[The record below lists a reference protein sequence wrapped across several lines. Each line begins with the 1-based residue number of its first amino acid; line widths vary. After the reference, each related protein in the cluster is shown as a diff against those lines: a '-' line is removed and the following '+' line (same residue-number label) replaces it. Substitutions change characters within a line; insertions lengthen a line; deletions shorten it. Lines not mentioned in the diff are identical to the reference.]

1 MSKKLFGSKTTAP
14 PVINSS
20 TPRSPAQRGTYLAAG
35 SQFEGRITFQG
46 PSVVACQLV
55 GDIEADDMVIIEE
68 TADIRGNIRAG
79 NVIVKGKVVGDIYAR
94 DGVEVAA
101 TGNFE
106 GVINAPKA
114 KVTEGAEMRGSVNIS
129 KLDDAAIELSPQQRI
144 PSANEAGNV
153 TPLDIQMS
161 GDRVIVGNT
170 ITN

>member
-1 MSKKLFGSKTTAP
+1 MGKKLFGGKSSPP

-20 TPRSPAQRGTYLAAG
+20 TPRSTAQRGTYLAAG
-35 SQFEGRITFQG
+35 SQFEGRVTLSG
-46 PSVVACQLV
+46 PSVVACNLV

-68 TADIRGNIRAG
+68 TADIRGNIRAA
-79 NVIVKGKVVGDIYAR
+79 NVIIKGRVVGDVYAQ
-94 DGVEVAA
+94 DGVEVAS

-129 KLDDAAIELSPQQRI
+129 KLDEAAIELTQQQRI

-161 GDRVIVGNT
+161 GDQVIVGKT
-170 ITN
+170 VSR

>member
-1 MSKKLFGSKTTAP
+1 MGKKLFGGKTPPP
-14 PVINSS
+14 PVINSNS
-20 TPRSPAQRGTYLAAG
+20 SRSPAQRGTYLAAG
-35 SQFEGRITFQG
+35 SQFEGRMTFQG
-46 PSVVACQLV
+46 PSVVACHLI

-68 TADIRGNIRAG
+68 GADVRGNIRAA
-79 NVIVKGKVVGDIYAR
+79 NVIVKGKVVGDIYAS
-94 DGVEVAA
+94 DGVEVSS

-114 KVTEGAEMRGSVNIS
+114 KVTEGAIMRGSVNIS
-129 KLDDAAIELSPQQRI
+129 KLEDAAIELTPKQRI

-170 ITN
+170 LPQ

>member
-1 MSKKLFGSKTTAP
+1 MGKLFGGKSNPA
-14 PVINSS
+14 PVINSVA
-20 TPRSPAQRGTYLAAG
+20 PRSPAQRGTYLAEG
-35 SQFEGRITFQG
+35 SQFEGRLILTG

-68 TADIRGNIRAG
+68 SADVRGNIRAG

-94 DGVEVAA
+94 DGVEVSA

-114 KVTEGAEMRGSVNIS
+114 KVTEGAVMRGSVNIS
-129 KLDDAAIELSPQQRI
+129 QFEDAAIELTQQQRI

-170 ITN
+170 V

>member
-1 MSKKLFGSKTTAP
+1 MGKKLFGGKTPPP

-20 TPRSPAQRGTYLAAG
+20 SSRSPAQRGTYLAAG
-35 SQFEGRITFQG
+35 SQFEGRMTFQG
-46 PSVVACQLV
+46 PSVVACHLI

-68 TADIRGNIRAG
+68 GADVRGNIRAA
-79 NVIVKGKVVGDIYAR
+79 NVIVKGRVAGDIYAS

-114 KVTEGAEMRGSVNIS
+114 KVTEGAMMRGSVNIS
-129 KLDDAAIELSPQQRI
+129 KLEDAAIELSPQQRI

-170 ITN
+170 LPQ